1 MAMPKKV
8 QCELISWNRIASL
21 SKELATQIK
30 QDDFHPDVIIAIGR
44 GGYVPAR
51 LLADNLDIMNLTSIK
66 VEHYTSGTHKQDKA
80 TVKYPLSIDVS
91 GQQVLVVDDV
101 SDSGDTFAVAMQHI
115 TEKSTLK
122 KIKTAVLHH
131 KTTSQFIPDYY
142 AAKVIKWRWLIY
154 PWAQVE
160 DIAGFITEM
169 SPHLKTLPDIAAQLK
184 ESYGIQVPD
193 KLLKYVLDTLI
204 LHAEVYDE

>member
-1 MAMPKKV
+1 MPTKF
-8 QCELISWNRIASL
+8 QCELISWNLVASL
-21 SKELATQIK
+21 ANKLAIQIR
-30 QDDFHPDVIIAIGR
+30 QDGFHPDVIIAIGR

-66 VEHYTSGTHKQDKA
+66 VEHYISGAHRQNNA

-101 SDSGDTFAVAMQHI
+101 SDSGDTFAVTLQHI
-115 TEKSTLK
+115 TEKSTPRE
-122 KIKTAVLHH
+122 IKTAILHH
-131 KTTSQFIPDYY
+131 KSVSQFIPDYY
-142 AAKVIKWRWLIY
+142 ASKVIKWRWIIY

-160 DIAGFITEM
+160 DIAGFVSEM
-169 SPHLKTLPDIAAQLK
+169 SPHSSNTLSDIAARLK

-193 KLLKYVLDTLI
+193 KLLEYVLNTLFF
-204 LHAEVYDE
+204 HEK